1 MSIYCTYLTTYS
13 GNKFPPFY
21 IGSST
26 VSRISNGYQGSVSS
40 KMYKELWDQ
49 EIKTNPHLFKTR
61 VISTHSSGKEA
72 RDKELKFH
80 KNLNVVKS
88 DMYVNRAL
96 AKPNGFHGTDVSKE
110 KHPRWG
116 QHHSTTSKQL
126 IGAKN
131 KGKSPHNKG
140 VPMSQKN
147 RDRIKLTKRLNP
159 HPAPNKGK
167 KMNYSSDALA
177 AMNRAKTWKLT
188 TPGNETLIVNN
199 LRKFCKDQCLNE
211 RALRGLASGLRK
223 HYNGWQCSLIED
235 VIS

>member
-1 MSIYCTYLTTYS
+1 
-13 GNKFPPFY
+13 
-21 IGSST
+21 
-26 VSRISNGYQGSVSS
+26 
-40 KMYKELWDQ
+40 
-49 EIKTNPHLFKTR
+49 
-61 VISTHSSGKEA
+61 
-72 RDKELKFH
+72 
-80 KNLNVVKS
+80 
-88 DMYVNRAL
+88 
-96 AKPNGFHGTDVSKE
+96 
-110 KHPRWG
+110 
-116 QHHSTTSKQL
+116 
-126 IGAKN
+126 
-131 KGKSPHNKG
+131 
-140 VPMSQKN
+140 MSQKN

>member
-1 MSIYCTYLTTYS
+1 
-13 GNKFPPFY
+13 
-21 IGSST
+21 
-26 VSRISNGYQGSVSS
+26 
-40 KMYKELWDQ
+40 MYKELWNQ
-49 EIKTNPHLFKTR
+49 EIKINPHLFKTR
-61 VISTHSSGKEA
+61 IISTHDSSKEA

-80 KNLNVVKS
+80 RHLNVVKS
-88 DMYVNRAL
+88 DMYINRAL

-110 KHPRWG
+110 NHPRWG
-116 QHHSTTSKQL
+116 KQHSTKSKQL

-131 KGKSPHNKG
+131 KGKTPHNKG
-140 VPMSQKN
+140 VLMLQKD

-159 HPAPNKGK
+159 RPAPNKGK
-167 KMNYSSDALA
+167 KMHYLPDALA

-188 TPGNETLIVNN
+188 TPGNETLIVKN

-211 RALRGLASGLRK
+211 RALRSLASGLRK